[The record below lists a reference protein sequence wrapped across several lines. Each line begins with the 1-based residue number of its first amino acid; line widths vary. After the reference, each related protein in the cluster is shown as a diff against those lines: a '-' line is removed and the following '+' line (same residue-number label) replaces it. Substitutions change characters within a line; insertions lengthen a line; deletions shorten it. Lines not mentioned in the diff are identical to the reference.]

1 MSLSVDLKSSK
12 HQHKK
17 KTGFWVFLQTSFRRV
32 GTIVTNKFQS
42 LFQTTHDVWTRE
54 LADGSY
60 AIAFVNQRVDGVPYA
75 VTFSYDE
82 MKIPNQAY
90 DVVVSSISQFR
101 GHWGFWGG
109 IALMTVTLYL
119 NYYSIEAWSIA
130 VG

>member
-1 MSLSVDLKSSK
+1 M
-12 HQHKK
+12 
-17 KTGFWVFLQTSFRRV
+17 QTSFRRV

-101 GHWGFWGG
+101 GH
-109 IALMTVTLYL
+109 
-119 NYYSIEAWSIA
+119 
-130 VG
+130 